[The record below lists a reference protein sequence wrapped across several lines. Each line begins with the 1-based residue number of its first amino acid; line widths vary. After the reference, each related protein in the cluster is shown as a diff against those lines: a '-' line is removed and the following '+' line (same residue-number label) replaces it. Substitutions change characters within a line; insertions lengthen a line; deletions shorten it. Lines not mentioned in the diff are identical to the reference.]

1 MITDIEFTVYRKE
14 VELKIDE
21 ADISASL
28 TFGLEA
34 FFEALRGIEDDPDM
48 QDLARHI
55 VENRAEFEWVGK
67 DDEHSVFKNEAE
79 YNDWMEKLKAVM
91 E

>member
-1 MITDIEFTVYRKE
+1 MITDMEFTVYRKE

-21 ADISASL
+21 ADISASF

-48 QDLARHI
+48 QDLVRHI
-55 VENRAEFEWVGK
+55 VEERAEFEWVGK
-67 DDEHSVFKNEAE
+67 DEDRSVFKNEAE
-79 YNDWMEKLKAVM
+79 YNDWMEKFKAVM
-91 E
+91 G

>member
-1 MITDIEFTVYRKE
+1 MITDIEFTIYRE
-14 VELKIDE
+14 YVEMRMDE
-21 ADISASL
+21 ADFTANL
-28 TFGLEA
+28 DLGLEA

-48 QDLARHI
+48 QDLVRHI
-55 VENRAEFEWVGK
+55 VESRAEFEWVGK

>member
-1 MITDIEFTVYRKE
+1 MITDIEFTIYRKY
-14 VELKIDE
+14 VEMRMDE
-21 ADISASL
+21 ADFTANL
-28 TFGLEA
+28 DLGLEA

-48 QDLARHI
+48 QDLVRHI

-79 YNDWMEKLKAVM
+79 YNDWMEKFKAVM
-91 E
+91 G